1 MLQELEKQQE
11 ATEEQEKI
19 IVVHFEPW
27 NFTDSNQLLNQFF
40 ARLAN
45 ELCSKSDKG
54 LKAIGD
60 ALERYSDAFTLAEL
74 IPEIGIVGKIIS
86 LLGKSSAEA
95 VGKLLKKRV
104 DGGDVQSQKEK
115 VINLLQKQKNR
126 ILVVS
131 FKLSIIRRQI
141 GICTSFP
148 LKFSMPALL
157 FTCIPRIIN

>member
-45 ELCSKSDKG
+45 EFRSKSDKG
-54 LKAIGD
+54 LKA
-60 ALERYSDAFTLAEL
+60 
-74 IPEIGIVGKIIS
+74 
-86 LLGKSSAEA
+86 
-95 VGKLLKKRV
+95 
-104 DGGDVQSQKEK
+104 
-115 VINLLQKQKNR
+115 
-126 ILVVS
+126 
-131 FKLSIIRRQI
+131 
-141 GICTSFP
+141 ICTSFP
-148 LKFSMPALL
+148 LKFSMPVLL